1 MKKIGKLI
9 SFSKINN
16 LIGTN
21 VGKDLIYVTTCSC
34 LNMFVF
40 QDLEGGLIFA
50 LFHYHSVAQKQP
62 MIHTARHEEDRKLNE
77 LFKNI

>member
-1 MKKIGKLI
+1 
-9 SFSKINN
+9 
-16 LIGTN
+16 
-21 VGKDLIYVTTCSC
+21 
-34 LNMFVF
+34 MFVF

-62 MIHTARHEEDRKLNE
+62 MIPTARHEEDRKLNE